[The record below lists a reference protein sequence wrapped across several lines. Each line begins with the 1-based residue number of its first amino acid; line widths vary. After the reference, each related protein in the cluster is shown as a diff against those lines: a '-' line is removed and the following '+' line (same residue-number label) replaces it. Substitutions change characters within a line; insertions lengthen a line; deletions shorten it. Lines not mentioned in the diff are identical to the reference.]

1 MASDSDNSEMFSNSQ
16 LKIITLVSAVGTGVF
31 MSSMDASVVV
41 VILEQLQT
49 DFGVTPS
56 IVQWVILSYLLT
68 MMAFTVIAGDL
79 GDRYSNK
86 RIYQYGMILFGIG
99 SLFCFLSVEFL
110 LRSIWFLV
118 FSRVIQAIG
127 ATGMMANGMAL
138 VTRFTTK
145 KNRGTAIGINFG
157 IISLAIMLGPVF
169 GTVLDK
175 YWRISGVFLI
185 NLPIVIMGLLLVHY
199 NIPETPPLAKRKKTD
214 HLGSLLFALFL
225 IILVLSFTVFPETDT
240 IPNARMW
247 AGIAFGVS
255 LLVLPL
261 FIWWER
267 RTSYPLIDFKMLK
280 NRKISIGLV
289 TAILQHQGYIV
300 IIYHFSLFLPKF
312 GITHTPIELG
322 LVLSGIAIG
331 MGLLAAV
338 SGKLSNKVDARYL
351 CSGAMI
357 GVAIM
362 LAILSALIDVN
373 AHISVYIVTS
383 IVIGICIGLFQAP
396 NGNSIMTAAP
406 REKLGVASGLHGLTT
421 SVGISLGT
429 ALSTVILALVANLV
443 SNKNGLPI
451 YGEVNYAL
459 GLKWVFGVYAVLT
472 LLGAILSYFRGP
484 EDRSEGESIET
495 TMKNH

>member
-1 MASDSDNSEMFSNSQ
+1 
-16 LKIITLVSAVGTGVF
+16 
-31 MSSMDASVVV
+31 
-41 VILEQLQT
+41 
-49 DFGVTPS
+49 
-56 IVQWVILSYLLT
+56 
-68 MMAFTVIAGDL
+68 
-79 GDRYSNK
+79 
-86 RIYQYGMILFGIG
+86 
-99 SLFCFLSVEFL
+99 
-110 LRSIWFLV
+110 
-118 FSRVIQAIG
+118 
-127 ATGMMANGMAL
+127 
-138 VTRFTTK
+138 
-145 KNRGTAIGINFG
+145 
-157 IISLAIMLGPVF
+157 
-169 GTVLDK
+169 
-175 YWRISGVFLI
+175 
-185 NLPIVIMGLLLVHY
+185 
-199 NIPETPPLAKRKKTD
+199 
-214 HLGSLLFALFL
+214 LFL
-225 IILVLSFTVFPETDT
+225 MILVLSFTVFPETDT